1 MNDFLPD
8 TAPGFDQPVAV
19 LKHCHNRIRKQLGT
33 LERLLAHLPEHGADE
48 AARQAATAVLKYFE
62 KAAHL
67 HHEDE
72 EQDLI
77 PMLRAV
83 AQGEDAA
90 TLQALAPVILQDHKE
105 MDALWQDLHEQ
116 LSHIADGSAAVLST
130 SAVQR
135 FSQRY
140 SSHMEREESTMA
152 PMALRLFSPAQMT
165 QLGEAMQ
172 RRRGIG
178 AKPVADAPEPVT
190 PPIGDA
196 AAGKSIGDAAAGKSI
211 GDAVAGKSIGDA
223 VAGKSIGDAVA
234 GKSIGDAVADLRKD
248 YGQASL
254 NEDDVL
260 DDPMLQFTRW
270 FEQAIKAEVN
280 EPNAMNVATVD
291 ANGRP
296 SSRIVLV
303 KQFDERGFT
312 WYTNYD
318 SRKAQELRAN
328 PYAALLFFW
337 SELERQVRIEGR
349 VETTSAEESDKY
361 FHSRPLKSRL
371 SAIASQQSAPIEN
384 RTALER
390 NYEAVAATAGD
401 APARPVNWGGFRLV
415 PERIEFWQGRRSR
428 FHDRIVYERQEDG
441 SWARQRLQP

>member
-1 MNDFLPD
+1 MTQILHD
-8 TAPGFDQPVAV
+8 TAPDFDQPIAV
-19 LKHCHNRIRKQLGT
+19 LKHCHGRIRKQLAT
-33 LERLLAHLPEHGADE
+33 LDKLLAHLPEFGADE
-48 AARQAATAVLKYFE
+48 QARQAARAVLNYFD

-90 TLQALAPVILQDHKE
+90 TLQALAPVILQDHKD

-116 LSHIADGSAAVLST
+116 LTAVAEGQAAVLSA

-140 SSHMEREESTMA
+140 SAHMEREEGTMA
-152 PMALRLFSPAQMT
+152 PMALRLFSPEQMA
-165 QLGEAMQ
+165 QLGQAMQ

-178 AKPVADAPEPVT
+178 A
-190 PPIGDA
+190 
-196 AAGKSIGDAAAGKSI
+196 
-211 GDAVAGKSIGDA
+211 DAVTAVEIGQ
-223 VAGKSIGDAVA
+223 
-234 GKSIGDAVADLRKD
+234 AVADLRKD

-254 NEDDVL
+254 NETEVL
-260 DDPMLQFTRW
+260 DDPMLQFTQW
-270 FEQAIKAEVN
+270 FEQALKAEVN
-280 EPNAMNVATVD
+280 EPNAMSVATVA

-318 SRKAQELRAN
+318 SRKGQELEDN
-328 PYAALLFFW
+328 QYASLLFFW

-349 VETTSAEESDKY
+349 VERTSNEESDRY
-361 FHSRPLKSRL
+361 FRSRPLKSRL
-371 SAIASQQSAPIEN
+371 SAIASHQSAPIGSRAE
-384 RTALER
+384 LEQ
-390 NYEAVAATAGD
+390 NYEAVARQAGD
-401 APARPVNWGGFRLV
+401 EPARPDNWGGFRLV
-415 PERIEFWQGRRSR
+415 PERLEFWQGRRSR
-428 FHDRIVYERQEDG
+428 FHDRIVYERQADG
-441 SWARQRLQP
+441 SWTRLRLQP

>member
-1 MNDFLPD
+1 MTILHD
-8 TAPGFDQPVAV
+8 TAPDFDQPIAV
-19 LKHCHNRIRKQLGT
+19 LKHCHDRIRKQLAT
-33 LERLLAHLPEHGADE
+33 LDKLLAHLPEFGADE
-48 AARQAATAVLKYFE
+48 QARQAAGAVLKYFD

-67 HHEDE
+67 HHDDE

-90 TLQALAPVILQDHKE
+90 TLQALAPVILQDHKD

-116 LSHIADGSAAVLST
+116 LTAIAEGHAATLSA

-140 SSHMEREESTMA
+140 SSHMEREEGTMA
-152 PMALRLFSPAQMT
+152 PMALRLFSPEQMA
-165 QLGEAMQ
+165 QLGKAMQ
-172 RRRGIG
+172 ARRGIG
-178 AKPVADAPEPVT
+178 AAAPVP
-190 PPIGDA
+190 
-196 AAGKSIGDAAAGKSI
+196 SIGQ
-211 GDAVAGKSIGDA
+211 
-223 VAGKSIGDAVA
+223 
-234 GKSIGDAVADLRKD
+234 AVADLRKD

-254 NEDDVL
+254 NENEVM
-260 DDPMLQFTRW
+260 DDPMRQFTQW
-270 FEQAIKAEVN
+270 FEQALKAEVN
-280 EPNAMNVATVD
+280 EPNAMSVATVA

-318 SRKAQELRAN
+318 SRKGQELEDN
-328 PYAALLFFW
+328 QYAALLFFW

-349 VETTSAEESDKY
+349 VERTSDEESDRY
-361 FHSRPLKSRL
+361 FRSRPLKSRL
-371 SAIASQQSAPIEN
+371 SAIASHQSAPIGSRAE
-384 RTALER
+384 LEQ
-390 NYEAVAATAGD
+390 NYDAVARQAGD
-401 APARPVNWGGFRLV
+401 DPARPGNWGGYRLV
-415 PERIEFWQGRRSR
+415 PERLEFWQGRRSR

-441 SWARQRLQP
+441 SWSRLRLQP

>member
-1 MNDFLPD
+1 MTLNLHD
-8 TAPGFDQPVAV
+8 TAPDFDQPIAV
-19 LKHCHNRIRKQLGT
+19 LKHCHDRIRKQLAT
-33 LERLLAHLPEHGADE
+33 LDKLLAHLPEFGADE
-48 AARQAATAVLKYFE
+48 QARQAAAAVLKYFE

-67 HHEDE
+67 HHDDE

-90 TLQALAPVILQDHKE
+90 TLQALAPVILQDHKD

-116 LSHIADGSAAVLST
+116 LTAIAEGQSTVLSA

-140 SSHMEREESTMA
+140 LSHMEREEGTMA
-152 PMALRLFSPAQMT
+152 PMALRLFSPEQMA
-165 QLGEAMQ
+165 QLGKAMQ
-172 RRRGIG
+172 ARRGIG
-178 AKPVADAPEPVT
+178 ETSPAPA
-190 PPIGDA
+190 IGQ
-196 AAGKSIGDAAAGKSI
+196 
-211 GDAVAGKSIGDA
+211 
-223 VAGKSIGDAVA
+223 
-234 GKSIGDAVADLRKD
+234 AVADLRKD

-254 NEDDVL
+254 NENEVM
-260 DDPMLQFTRW
+260 DDPMLQFTQW
-270 FEQAIKAEVN
+270 FEQALKAEVN
-280 EPNAMNVATVD
+280 EPNAMSVATVA

-318 SRKAQELRAN
+318 SRKGHELEDN
-328 PYAALLFFW
+328 QYAALLFFW

-349 VETTSAEESDKY
+349 VERTSNEESDRY
-361 FHSRPLKSRL
+361 FRSRPLKSRL
-371 SAIASQQSAPIEN
+371 SAIASRQSAPIGSRAE
-384 RTALER
+384 LEQ
-390 NYEAVAATAGD
+390 NYEAVARQAGD
-401 APARPVNWGGFRLV
+401 DPARPGNWGGFRLV
-415 PERIEFWQGRRSR
+415 PERLEFWQGRRSR

-441 SWARQRLQP
+441 SWTRLRLQP

>member
-1 MNDFLPD
+1 MNDFLPE
-8 TAPGFDQPVAV
+8 TAPGFDQPIAV
-19 LKHCHNRIRKQLGT
+19 LKHCHGRIRKQLTT
-33 LERLLAHLPEHGADE
+33 LERLLSHLPEHGADD
-48 AARQAATAVLKYFE
+48 AARQAASAVLNYFE

-67 HHEDE
+67 HHDDE

-90 TLQALAPVILQDHKE
+90 TLQALAPVILQDHKD

-116 LSHIADGSAAVLST
+116 LTAISEGSAATLSA

-135 FSQRY
+135 FNQRY

-152 PMALRLFSPAQMT
+152 PMAMRLFSPAQMT
-165 QLGEAMQ
+165 QLGNAMQ

-178 AKPVADAPEPVT
+178 
-190 PPIGDA
+190 DA
-196 AAGKSIGDAAAGKSI
+196 ATAAPAI
-211 GDAVAGKSIGDA
+211 GDAVAG
-223 VAGKSIGDAVA
+223 
-234 GKSIGDAVADLRKD
+234 LRKD

-254 NEDDVL
+254 NEDEVL

-270 FEQAIKAEVN
+270 FEQAIKAQVN

-291 ANGRP
+291 ASGRP

-328 PYAALLFFW
+328 PHAALLFFW

-349 VETTSAEESDKY
+349 VETTSAEESDTY

-384 RTALER
+384 RAALER
-390 NYEAVAATAGD
+390 NYDAVAATAGD
-401 APARPVNWGGFRLV
+401 APARPANWGGFRLV